1 MSDTSPQ
8 SASKRGRAEG
18 ARHVVELPLTVTES
32 DRHRLERRFAAANT
46 LRNGVLESALRA
58 LDVCRADPAWAAAR
72 LLPGS
77 TKPERA
83 ARSAAFAAAREHHG
97 LTETALCA
105 VERRMREACWIGD
118 HVTARLGHVIVK
130 DVLKA
135 IEGHMFLRRGGP
147 RFRCADD
154 CRTISARQSSPMILK
169 GSPEEGYAIR
179 WSGLT
184 LRVRREDFS
193 ASELHSLGCGIVHC
207 RVKRIPSGRVA
218 PASPWRYAVQVVVRG
233 APMIHRPRADHGV
246 VGLDLGP
253 GVVAAVWRDGPEG
266 AGHALIPLAAEVAVD
281 DAAIARAKR
290 GLDRS
295 LRAANP
301 DCYDAAGRCR
311 KRPRRRSKRW
321 LKAMARQRRAEARA
335 ARRRRNSHGRDANR
349 LLAAASE
356 IRLEDHGFR
365 GMTALWGRRI
375 GRCAPGLFVS
385 ELCRKATDAGGS
397 VVRIDSRKAALSQV
411 DACGGERMRKP
422 LAQRWHALG
431 PEAPAVA
438 MGGFV
443 QRDLHSALLAS
454 RCDAAGLIDRVGV
467 RADLEGA
474 CQRLVE
480 PTAALAASVQAARP
494 DASRPVRPSGRRSGP
509 NGCPEVPRTRE
520 TMSRRQRR
528 RDWLR
533 ARIATRRARGT
544 SPPDGGGVRL
554 ACTILSPASFRV

>member
-1 MSDTSPQ
+1 MSEASPQ
-8 SASKRGRAEG
+8 STSKRGRAEG

-32 DRHRLERRFAAANT
+32 DRHRLELRFAAANT
-46 LRNGVLESALRA
+46 LRNGVLESALCA
-58 LDVCRADPAWAAAR
+58 LDACRADLAWKAAH

-83 ARSAAFAAAREHHG
+83 ARAAAFADVRERHG

-105 VERRMREACWIGD
+105 VERRMREACWIAD

-130 DVLKA
+130 NVLKA
-135 IEGHMFLRRGGP
+135 IEGHMFLRRGRP
-147 RFRCADD
+147 RFRRADD
-154 CRTISARQSSPMILK
+154 CRTISARQQSPMILK
-169 GSPEEGYAIR
+169 GSPEEGFALH

-184 LRVRREDFS
+184 LRVRRATFS
-193 ASELHSLGCGIVHC
+193 ASEMHSLGCGIVHC
-207 RVKRIPSGRVA
+207 RVKRIPSGRIA

-233 APMIHRPRADHGV
+233 APMIHRPRAGHGV

-253 GVVAAVWRDGPEG
+253 GVIAAVWRDGPEG
-266 AGHALIPLAAEVAVD
+266 AGNALIPLAAEVVID

-301 DCYDAAGRCR
+301 ESYDAKGRCIG
-311 KRPRRRSKRW
+311 RPSKRSKRW
-321 LKAMARQRRAEARA
+321 LKGIARQRRAEARA
-335 ARRRRNSHGRDANR
+335 AKRRRNSHGRDANR
-349 LLAAASE
+349 LLAVAAE
-356 IRLEDHGFR
+356 VRLEDHGFR

-397 VVRIDSRKAALSQV
+397 VVRIDGRKAALSQV
-411 DACGGERMRKP
+411 DACGGERTRKP

-431 PEAPAVA
+431 PEAPAAAV
-438 MGGFV
+438 GGFV
-443 QRDLHSALLAS
+443 QRDIHSALLAS

-494 DASRPVRPSGRRSGP
+494 DAPRPARSSGRRSGP

-520 TMSRRQRR
+520 TMSRRERR

-533 ARIATRRARGT
+533 ARIATRRTRRTA
-544 SPPDGGGVRL
+544 SPDGDAVRL
-554 ACTILSPASFRV
+554 ACTTLSPASFRV

>member
-1 MSDTSPQ
+1 MPETSPH
-8 SASKRGRAEG
+8 STSKRGRAEG

-32 DRHRLERRFAAANT
+32 DRHRLERCFAAANT

-58 LDVCRADPAWAAAR
+58 LDACRADPAWAAAR
-72 LLPGS
+72 LLPRG

-83 ARSAAFAAAREHHG
+83 ERAATFADVRERHG

-105 VERRMREACWIGD
+105 VERHMREACWIDD

-135 IEGHMFLRRGGP
+135 IEGHMFLKRGRP
-147 RFRCADD
+147 RFRRADD

-169 GSPEEGYAIR
+169 GSPEEGYALH

-184 LRVRREDFS
+184 LRVRRGTFS
-193 ASELHSLGCGIVHC
+193 PSELHSLGCGIVHC
-207 RVKRIPSGRVA
+207 RVKRIPSGRIA
-218 PASPWRYAVQVVVRG
+218 PASPWRYAVQVVVSG
-233 APMIHRPRADHGV
+233 KPMIHRPRAGHGV

-253 GVVAAVWRDGPEG
+253 GVFAAVWRDGPEG
-266 AGHALIPLAAEVAVD
+266 AGHALIPLAAEVVID
-281 DAAIARAKR
+281 DAAIARAKC

-301 DCYDAAGRCR
+301 ESYDAKGRCIG
-311 KRPRRRSKRW
+311 RPSKRSKRW
-321 LKAMARQRRAEARA
+321 LKGIARQRRAEARA
-335 ARRRRNSHGRDANR
+335 AKRRRNSHGRDANR
-349 LLAAASE
+349 LLAVASE

-397 VVRIDSRKAALSQV
+397 VVKIDGRRAALSQV
-411 DACGGERMRKP
+411 DACGGERTRKP

-431 PEAPAVA
+431 PEAPAA
-438 MGGFV
+438 GYV

-480 PTAALAASVQAARP
+480 PTAACAASVQAARP
-494 DASRPVRPSGRRSGP
+494 DAPRPARPSGRRSGP
-509 NGCPEVPRTRE
+509 NDSREVPRTRE
-520 TMSRRQRR
+520 QESRRQRR

-533 ARIATRRARGT
+533 ARIATRRTRRTA
-544 SPPDGGGVRL
+544 SPDGDAVRL
-554 ACTILSPASFRV
+554 ACMISSPASFRV